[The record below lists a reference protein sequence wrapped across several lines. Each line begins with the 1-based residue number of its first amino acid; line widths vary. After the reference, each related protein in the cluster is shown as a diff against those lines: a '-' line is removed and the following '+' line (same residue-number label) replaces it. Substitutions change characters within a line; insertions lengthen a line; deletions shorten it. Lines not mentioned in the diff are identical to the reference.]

1 MCRELFK
8 YGVGG
13 KYGVDMVIY
22 RRDNEHGSLEDSR
35 KKKRLTNPECV
46 THARERNPR
55 PLCDRDPNKHW
66 KFRTRSKVDDCVKE
80 RKEEEE
86 RNTYIRNRCERRGET
101 EESR

>member
-1 MCRELFK
+1 MSTDHLRTVEK
-8 YGVGG
+8 
-13 KYGVDMVIY
+13 
-22 RRDNEHGSLEDSR
+22 E
-35 KKKRLTNPECV
+35 KKGLTNPECV
-46 THARERNPR
+46 THARKRNPR

-86 RNTYIRNRCERRGET
+86 RYTYTRNRCERRGET